1 MIVYVTVV
9 EHFFMCSRVATKI
22 LKITLCKKNQD
33 SYHADNMVSFDPIEG
48 VLLHDPEYGLLI
60 PPSLAPKPSQHC
72 HLQHKNSPRPSQCSL
87 FAAQNA
93 PRPSQCPLFAAQN
106 SPRPSQC
113 PLFAAQN

>member
-33 SYHADNMVSFDPIEG
+33 SYHADNMVSFDPIEE

-60 PPSLAPKPSQHC
+60 PPSLAPKPSPHC
-72 HLQHKNSPRPSQCSL
+72 HLQHKIHPGLHSVHCLQPKICTSNNECCKGLGKRLHPIPIHTS
-87 FAAQNA
+87 NI
-93 PRPSQCPLFAAQN
+93 
-106 SPRPSQC
+106 
-113 PLFAAQN
+113 